1 MNIVLKTSHLTSLDF
16 IGNCRDTRNFLIF
29 GLETKCMS
37 VVDEISDAQMMGTQK
52 KVSAKTKGGAGSIK
66 AN

>member
-1 MNIVLKTSHLTSLDF
+1 
-16 IGNCRDTRNFLIF
+16 
-29 GLETKCMS
+29 MS